1 MSSSPGRVL
10 SSLVVALLSRP
21 CVTDIRST
29 DLRSTTSPQPT
40 PCWFFLFLPP
50 HPSHVVVLQEYFFAP
65 HLPAWCSD
73 SCCVCVSAGGFW
85 DSEGEGRLLDKKEGG
100 VQFGPLQTR
109 RGFFFFPLFVVHP
122 YCPTAQLGK
131 KIFFPPLPCSF
142 CSAGGERNVGVKW
155 ALFVM
160 PWPFISLWN
169 SPFISWP
176 TFAARLSDFSPRSLT
191 HMGSWIA
198 FTPVIV
204 G

>member
-21 CVTDIRST
+21 CVTDIRLT
-29 DLRSTTSPQPT
+29 DLRSTTSLQPT

-50 HPSHVVVLQEYFFAP
+50 YPSYVVMLQEYFFFAP

-73 SCCVCVSAGGFW
+73 SCCVCVSW
-85 DSEGEGRLLDKKEGG
+85 W
-100 VQFGPLQTR
+100 LQGLCR
-109 RGFFFFPLFVVHP
+109 RGEIAGQKRGRGPVRASANMSGFLFFPLFVVHP
-122 YCPTAQLGK
+122 DGPSAQLGK
-131 KIFFPPLPCSF
+131 KVFFPPLSCSF

-169 SPFISWP
+169 GPFISWP
-176 TFAARLSDFSPRSLT
+176 TFAAGLSDFSPRTLT

-198 FTPVIV
+198 FTPVIA